1 MARLPLDRC
10 LSCEPT
16 AVVGS
21 MAGGLLADIHKSCFV
36 VVVKSAIKYKGEE
49 LILVKEKKKNE
60 LVWKVSYY
68 LHCSIRGLSSS
79 GWWCVG
85 RMNKQ
90 RLLLQLVL

>member
-49 LILVKEKKKNE
+49 LILVKEKKKKKMN
-60 LVWKVSYY
+60 
-68 LHCSIRGLSSS
+68 
-79 GWWCVG
+79 WCG
-85 RMNKQ
+85 K
-90 RLLLQLVL
+90 